1 MNSAIRDRALS
12 PDPSSRNSPPWP
24 LPVEASDKLFS
35 DSSRSA
41 ASSSQGPQRLARVEP
56 ELLRWFRDEA
66 HLPLGQAV
74 NEGLRQLQH
83 NLQATRLQERI
94 DRELREGEALVH
106 PEELEA
112 WSGDAC

>member
-1 MNSAIRDRALS
+1 M
-12 PDPSSRNSPPWP
+12 
-24 LPVEASDKLFS
+24 
-35 DSSRSA
+35 
-41 ASSSQGPQRLARVEP
+41 
-56 ELLRWFRDEA
+56 
-66 HLPLGQAV
+66 

-83 NLQATRLQERI
+83 NLQAARLQERI